1 MGEAENKTLECLPPF
16 PINCRKLPAE
26 YKRQNSNRGNYT
38 EKNLRLAIEAVKNGS
53 SVNDALRNYD
63 IPRKTLKSKIKN
75 NLSTI
80 GKMGPDSM
88 LGELHEDKLVLYVKE
103 AQKYGFP
110 TTVSDI

>member
-1 MGEAENKTLECLPPF
+1 MDKAEDKTLECLPPF

-26 YKRQNSNRGNYT
+26 YKRQNSYRGNYT
-38 EKNLRLAIEAVKNGS
+38 EENLRLAIEAIKNGS
-53 SVNDALRNYD
+53 SVNDALKNYD
-63 IPRKTLKSKIKN
+63 IPRKTLESKIKN

-88 LGELHEDKLVLYVKE
+88 LGELYEDKFVLYVKE

-110 TTVSDI
+110 TMVTDI